1 MKQLTMEAILDMVDT
16 LMEQGMT
23 LREIKKLP
31 VYLGNDDELNGIH
44 TGWYVN
50 TIGPSNSDDAS
61 FVELI
66 EEDCCNVAIKGKSI
80 LIS

>member
-1 MKQLTMEAILDMVDT
+1 MKQLTMGDILGAVDV
-16 LMEQGMT
+16 LKEQGMT

-44 TGWYVN
+44 TGRYIN
-50 TIGPSNSDDAS
+50 TVDPSNADDAGI
-61 FVELI
+61 VELI